1 MWWLRHAQV
10 TRAFEGTGV
19 YEVKVDS
26 ALDGNQQFGLVFE
39 SAPGTFLIFMLYAHD
54 KVWGYIERFVNI
66 AGSQFKHTFPGSH
79 VSGHDTGLRVPDPGP
94 YWLRVSVTD
103 HPSPASRTWRFQWS
117 VDGANWTTVWN
128 GPLEAESGD
137 QNIGAI
143 QRVGVF
149 AGNQPELFSAFNAR
163 FDYFRAYPFSA
174 LPIDPPVG
182 LTAVPGDRVVALN
195 WGPVTG
201 AIGYRLYRR
210 DGAGPYVRIHEG
222 IATAYTDTGL
232 VNGAP
237 YGYAVTAYDA
247 TRESSYSVDVAATP
261 RVVAGPPAALPAG
274 GLVLLLDAGNAA
286 LGVADGSAVTTWRDA
301 SGGGRDAVASAGRA
315 PILVAGSLGGDA
327 VLRFDG
333 QDDGMDL
340 PAGFTDFTAGLSMFV
355 VARPTAVRAGSKLV
369 LLGSGAGQGNVA
381 LGRNGEGAGL
391 QYFTTDSGG
400 NYGWFVTADALS
412 TNVAA
417 VYGVVQGGG
426 AANSAVTATVSRN
439 GVAVGSGT
447 VWVPPVVSRT
457 QNRIGHSYW
466 GGDGTFAGDVA
477 EVIVYNRAL
486 TATEQS
492 AVTSYLLDKYGLGGA
507 PLPPLGVPS
516 ALSATVGDGQAT
528 LGWGAVS
535 GATGYRVYRRVGA
548 GAYVNVYQGTA
559 TGYTDTGLA
568 NGTTY
573 GYVVT
578 AYDATRESAYS
589 AEVQATPT
597 GALLPPGALSATVGD
612 GQATLGWGAV
622 SGATGY
628 RLYRRVGAGAYV
640 NVYQGTAT
648 GYTDTGLANGTTY
661 GYVVTAYDATRES
674 AYSAEVQAT
683 PMVVLMPP
691 TALPAGGLVLL
702 LDAGNAALGVADG
715 SAVTT
720 WRDASGGGRDAVA
733 SAGRAPILVAGSLGG
748 DAVLRFDGQDDG
760 MDLPAG
766 FTDFTAGLSMFVVA
780 RPTAVRA
787 GSKLVLLGS
796 GAGQG
801 NVALGRNGEGAGL
814 QYFTTDSGG
823 NYGWFVTADALS
835 TNVAAVYGVV
845 QGGGAANSAVTA
857 TVSRNG
863 VAVGSGTVWVP
874 PVVSRTQNRI
884 GHSYW
889 GGDGTFAGDVAEV
902 IVYNRALTATEQS
915 AVTSYLLDKYGL
927 GGAPL
932 PPLGVPSALS
942 ATVGDGQATLGWGA
956 VSGATGYRVYRR
968 VGAGAYVNVYQGTA
982 TGYTDTGLAN
992 GTTYGYVVTAYD
1004 ATRESAYSAEVQA
1017 MPMVVLM
1024 PPTAL
1029 PAGGLVLLL
1038 DAGNA
1043 ALGVA
1048 DGSAVTTWRDASGG
1062 GRDAVASAGR
1072 APILVAGSL
1081 GGDAVLRFDG
1091 QDDGMDL
1098 PAGFTDFTAGLS
1110 MFVVARPTA
1119 VRAGSKLVLL
1129 GSGAGQGNVS
1139 LGRNGEGAG
1148 LQYFTTD
1155 SGGNYGWFVTA
1166 AALSTNE
1173 AAVYGVVQGGG
1184 AANSAVTA
1192 TVSRNG
1198 VAVGSGT
1205 VWVPPVVSRTQNRIG
1220 HSYWGSDGTFAG
1232 DVAEVI
1238 VYNRAL
1244 TATEQSAVTSYLLDK
1259 YGLGDTTPPTVT
1271 TLTPA
1276 NGATGVPLATQ
1287 IIATFS
1293 EPIDPATIAAV
1304 ELRDASS
1311 VVVPVNASYN
1321 AASNTV
1327 TLTPLAP
1334 LASSTVY
1341 TVVVRGG
1348 ATDPRVKDVAGNAL
1362 AQNVSASF
1370 TTLASDVT
1378 PPTVIA
1384 VSPANG
1390 SAGFV
1395 RTANV
1400 TATFSEAMDSTTINA
1415 TTFVLRDATDAVV
1428 PATVSYSTSSRIATL
1443 NPTPTL
1449 NSGATYRVTIVGGGS
1464 GAKDLA
1470 GNALAVDRVW
1480 SFTAEVD
1487 STPPSVST
1495 KSPAAG
1501 VTGVSRTANV
1511 TATFNEP
1518 MDGATINVTTFE
1530 LRDPSNAIV
1539 AGMVSYNATSRVAT
1553 LNPTPTL
1560 AYSTTYTAIV
1570 RGGASDPRAK
1580 DVSGNALAADV
1591 VWTFTTE
1598 ADVIAPTVS
1607 SVSPAN
1613 GTTGISRTANITATF
1628 SEAMDPATISA
1639 STVELRNASNVAV
1652 PSLITYSSSTRR
1664 VTIDPA
1670 ATLAGSSTYVV
1681 TIRGGSTDPTVKD
1694 AQGNPL
1700 AVDRTWSFTT
1710 RP

>member
-1 MWWLRHAQV
+1 M
-10 TRAFEGTGV
+10 
-19 YEVKVDS
+19 
-26 ALDGNQQFGLVFE
+26 
-39 SAPGTFLIFMLYAHD
+39 
-54 KVWGYIERFVNI
+54 
-66 AGSQFKHTFPGSH
+66 
-79 VSGHDTGLRVPDPGP
+79 
-94 YWLRVSVTD
+94 
-103 HPSPASRTWRFQWS
+103 
-117 VDGANWTTVWN
+117 
-128 GPLEAESGD
+128 
-137 QNIGAI
+137 
-143 QRVGVF
+143 
-149 AGNQPELFSAFNAR
+149 
-163 FDYFRAYPFSA
+163 
-174 LPIDPPVG
+174 
-182 LTAVPGDRVVALN
+182 
-195 WGPVTG
+195 
-201 AIGYRLYRR
+201 
-210 DGAGPYVRIHEG
+210 
-222 IATAYTDTGL
+222 
-232 VNGAP
+232 
-237 YGYAVTAYDA
+237 TAYDA
-247 TRESSYSVDVAATP
+247 TRESSYSVDVSATP

-286 LGVADGSAVTTWRDA
+286 LGAADGSPVTTWRDA
-301 SGGGRDAVASAGRA
+301 SGGGRDAVATAGRA
-315 PILVAGSLGGDA
+315 PILVTGALGGDA

-355 VARPTAVRAGSKLV
+355 VARPTAVQSGSKLV
-369 LLGSGAGQGNVA
+369 LLGSGAGQGNVS

-400 NYGWFVTADALS
+400 NYGWFATADALS
-412 TNVAA
+412 TNEAA

-516 ALSATVGDGQAT
+516 T
-528 LGWGAVS
+528 
-535 GATGYRVYRRVGA
+535 
-548 GAYVNVYQGTA
+548 
-559 TGYTDTGLA
+559 
-568 NGTTY
+568 
-573 GYVVT
+573 
-578 AYDATRESAYS
+578 
-589 AEVQATPT
+589 
-597 GALLPPGALSATVGD
+597 LSATVGD

-674 AYSAEVQAT
+674 AYSSEVQATPTGALLPPGALSATAGDGQATLGWGAVSGATGYRVYRRVGAGAYVNVYQGTATGYTDTGLMNGTTYGYVVTAYDATRESGYSAEVLAT

-702 LDAGNAALGVADG
+702 LDAGNAALGAADG
-715 SAVTT
+715 SPVTT

-733 SAGRAPILVAGSLGG
+733 TAGRAPILVTGSLGG

-780 RPTAVRA
+780 RPTAVQS

-801 NVALGRNGEGAGL
+801 NVSLGRNGEGAGL

-823 NYGWFVTADALS
+823 NYGWFATADALS
-835 TNVAAVYGVV
+835 TNEAAVYGVV

-927 GGAPL
+927 G
-932 PPLGVPSALS
+932 
-942 ATVGDGQATLGWGA
+942 
-956 VSGATGYRVYRR
+956 
-968 VGAGAYVNVYQGTA
+968 
-982 TGYTDTGLAN
+982 
-992 GTTYGYVVTAYD
+992 
-1004 ATRESAYSAEVQA
+1004 
-1017 MPMVVLM
+1017 
-1024 PPTAL
+1024 
-1029 PAGGLVLLL
+1029 
-1038 DAGNA
+1038 
-1043 ALGVA
+1043 
-1048 DGSAVTTWRDASGG
+1048 
-1062 GRDAVASAGR
+1062 
-1072 APILVAGSL
+1072 
-1081 GGDAVLRFDG
+1081 
-1091 QDDGMDL
+1091 
-1098 PAGFTDFTAGLS
+1098 
-1110 MFVVARPTA
+1110 
-1119 VRAGSKLVLL
+1119 
-1129 GSGAGQGNVS
+1129 
-1139 LGRNGEGAG
+1139 
-1148 LQYFTTD
+1148 
-1155 SGGNYGWFVTA
+1155 
-1166 AALSTNE
+1166 
-1173 AAVYGVVQGGG
+1173 
-1184 AANSAVTA
+1184 
-1192 TVSRNG
+1192 
-1198 VAVGSGT
+1198 
-1205 VWVPPVVSRTQNRIG
+1205 
-1220 HSYWGSDGTFAG
+1220 
-1232 DVAEVI
+1232 
-1238 VYNRAL
+1238 
-1244 TATEQSAVTSYLLDK
+1244 
-1259 YGLGDTTPPTVT
+1259 DTTPPAVT

-1311 VVVPVNASYN
+1311 VVVPANASYN

-1327 TLTPLAP
+1327 TLTPISP
-1334 LASSTVY
+1334 LASSTLY

-1348 ATDPRVKDVAGNAL
+1348 ATDPRIKDVAGNAL
-1362 AQNVSASF
+1362 AQDVSASF

-1400 TATFSEAMDSTTINA
+1400 TATFSEAMDAATISGTTVVLRDAANAIVAATVTYSASTRMVTLNPTPTLGSGANYTVVIIGGAAGVKDLAGNAMTVDHVWSFTTEVDLTPPTITATTPADGAVGVIRTSNVTATFSEAMDSTTINA

-1428 PATVSYSTSSRIATL
+1428 PATVSYSTSSRVATL

-1501 VTGVSRTANV
+1501 VTGRQSDGERHRNV
-1511 TATFNEP
+1511 QRAHGWGDDQHDDIRAPRPVERNRSGHGQLQCDVARCNAEP
-1518 MDGATINVTTFE
+1518 DSDARLFDD
-1530 LRDPSNAIV
+1530 LYCDRPRRRD
-1539 AGMVSYNATSRVAT
+1539 
-1553 LNPTPTL
+1553 
-1560 AYSTTYTAIV
+1560 
-1570 RGGASDPRAK
+1570 
-1580 DVSGNALAADV
+1580 
-1591 VWTFTTE
+1591 
-1598 ADVIAPTVS
+1598 
-1607 SVSPAN
+1607 
-1613 GTTGISRTANITATF
+1613 
-1628 SEAMDPATISA
+1628 
-1639 STVELRNASNVAV
+1639 
-1652 PSLITYSSSTRR
+1652 
-1664 VTIDPA
+1664 
-1670 ATLAGSSTYVV
+1670 
-1681 TIRGGSTDPTVKD
+1681 GSTGEGRFRQCAGGGRGLDVH
-1694 AQGNPL
+1694 
-1700 AVDRTWSFTT
+1700 DRG
-1710 RP
+1710 RRNCADGQLGVARERRHRR